1 MKLSEQKDEPKLEA
15 KTNRTSSAEKKTA
28 PVVIDQPVSAE
39 KEELQS
45 LAELQERADAI
56 DKVLTKNGPPELD
69 LRSG

>member
-1 MKLSEQKDEPKLEA
+1 MSDQKEELNLEA
-15 KTNRTSSAEKKTA
+15 KTNQSASAEKKTA
-28 PVVIDQPVSAE
+28 HVVIDEPAIAV

-45 LAELQERADAI
+45 FAELQESADAI